1 MEAPFYHDE
10 AVSAVRPGSGS
21 YPRHPRS
28 QTDEKSASSG
38 AAEPPEPTF
47 LRLASPE
54 LHRLMTAQA
63 SGRGSAS
70 GRLQEEEQE
79 RLSQGLVKG
88 RGFVLQSG
96 NREQED
102 ERSCSYTLQDLQKQ
116 NQLLILSGTTC
127 SPHTSTSVYHGNLHL
142 TQARGGDLPVY
153 TNNTY
158 NPSLSSMISGTY
170 SSTATIPCA
179 GRTLV
184 QDHLPASAQPG
195 CPKLQE
201 QPQIVPEVGPV
212 GESPPLSPIDLGNQ
226 DQIKAERKRLR
237 NRIAA
242 SNCRRRK
249 LERISRLENKV
260 KSLKSENS
268 ELTSTATVLR
278 EQVVQLKHKVMNHV
292 TNGCQ
297 LVLTT
302 SSLLKP
308 EENARF

>member
-1 MEAPFYHDE
+1 MEAPPFYHDE
-10 AVSAVRPGSGS
+10 AVSVVRPGSGS
-21 YPRHPRS
+21 YLRHPRP
-28 QTDEKSASSG
+28 QTDEKSSG
-38 AAEPPEPTF
+38 AAELPESTF
-47 LRLASPE
+47 LRLASPG
-54 LHRLMTAQA
+54 LQRLMTAQA
-63 SGRGSAS
+63 SGRVLAS
-70 GRLQEEEQE
+70 SRQQEEEQE
-79 RLSQGLVKG
+79 RLPQGLIKG
-88 RGFVLQSG
+88 RGFMLQPG

-102 ERSCSYTLQDLQKQ
+102 ERSCSYALQDLQKQ
-116 NQLLILSGTTC
+116 NQLLILSGNTC
-127 SPHTSTSVYHGNLHL
+127 SPHTSTSLYHGNLHL
-142 TQARGGDLPVY
+142 TQARGGDLPVH
-153 TNNTY
+153 TSNTY
-158 NPSLSSMISGTY
+158 NPNLSSMISGTFT
-170 SSTATIPCA
+170 SSATIPYA
-179 GRTLV
+179 ARTLV
-184 QDHLPASAQPG
+184 QDHPSASAQAG

-201 QPQIVPEVGPV
+201 QPQTVPEVGPL

-226 DQIKAERKRLR
+226 DHIKAERKRLR

-249 LERISRLENKV
+249 LERIARLENKV

-268 ELTSTATVLR
+268 ELTSTASVLR